1 MKKTIV
7 CILMISISAFA
18 FATMTSV
25 TINIPA
31 GQTRDIAQD
40 VPWPAEI
47 AIAHLSPAASA
58 NGEITELVG
67 FCQNSKVE
75 VVGPTTVTIEYG
87 NPDLPLPVEGGEA
100 STPDAIGGG
109 E

>member
-1 MKKTIV
+1 MKNIIV

-40 VPWPAEI
+40 VPWPAEM
-47 AIAHLSPAASA
+47 AIAHLSPAASV
-58 NGEITELVG
+58 NGTITDRVG
-67 FCQNSKVE
+67 FCRNSKVE
-75 VVGPTTVTIEYG
+75 VVGPTTITLEYG
-87 NPDLPLPVEGGEA
+87 NPDLPAPDA
-100 STPDAIGGG
+100 ITSTPDAIGGG